1 MPGKKFPECHSSLCP
16 SEKELLAH
24 SITKIPLLGNV
35 PATKKGIQLSTVTE
49 ELISRALF
57 LVNK

>member
-1 MPGKKFPECHSSLCP
+1 MGGVSCTNARKKVSECHSSLCP

-35 PATKKGIQLSTVTE
+35 PATKKGI
-49 ELISRALF
+49 
-57 LVNK
+57 